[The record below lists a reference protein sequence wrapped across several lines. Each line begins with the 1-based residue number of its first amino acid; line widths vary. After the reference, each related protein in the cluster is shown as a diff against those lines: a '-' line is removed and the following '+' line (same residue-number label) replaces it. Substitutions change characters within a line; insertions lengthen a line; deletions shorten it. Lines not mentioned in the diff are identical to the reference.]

1 MRVGI
6 QFIGYI
12 MVNNEWA
19 KLSKNLNF
27 PKETVGNDPLNYIQ
41 ELFKVSGIDKYLV
54 SFYEFPIK
62 GE

>member
-1 MRVGI
+1 MRTGI

-12 MVNNEWA
+12 MVNNEWG

-27 PKETVGNDPLNYIQ
+27 PKETVRDNPLGFIQ
-41 ELFKVSGIDKYLV
+41 ELFKVNGIDKYLV
-54 SFYEFPIK
+54 SFYEFSIE